1 VWITIAHSRA
11 AATWRTP
18 WRVQLHCELEG
29 GAVRQAWEAEAEA
42 EAEPQP
48 LAEEEAP
55 PQDDDEHEHKA
66 REEPRVPDLP
76 VDADM
81 DDEAE
86 LEAARKHRVTAMR
99 IQLVSAPARAR

>member
-1 VWITIAHSRA
+1 
-11 AATWRTP
+11 
-18 WRVQLHCELEG
+18 
-29 GAVRQAWEAEAEA
+29 
-42 EAEPQP
+42 
-48 LAEEEAP
+48 
-55 PQDDDEHEHKA
+55 
-66 REEPRVPDLP
+66 VPDLP